1 MRTGGSPEA
10 FIALRLTSPETFLGG
25 YMKEIAEET
34 TLAEAPA
41 YKEQQETE
49 IGIAKDARSA
59 KVDRDG

>member
-25 YMKEIAEET
+25 YKKEIAEET

-49 IGIAKDARSA
+49 IGIAKDAR
-59 KVDRDG
+59 